1 MNDAAGFAFHDLAP
15 GEDRVAKALLAR
27 RQIVEGEAGSIIHS
41 QTSSASR
48 SPENAQRAEGGK
60 KLR

>member
-15 GEDRVAKALLAR
+15 GEESFRDAVLAG
-27 RQIVEGEAGSIIHS
+27 RQIVEGKGRSIIHS